1 VTGVE
6 ALKTGGLLTLAALV
20 QISIAEWIEVGEGH
34 PDVVLVT
41 LIAVALLRGPIFG
54 AVSGFWVGLVLDTAS
69 FGTFG
74 LTSLLLTIAGYWT
87 GRFGE
92 LTTRSSAHP
101 LLIAVGLGTVGVAL
115 GSAVLHFMLGFT
127 VPASYLFLGVLLPTL
142 ALNMLIAYPLYG
154 LCARLFPP
162 RMPRIRREGVIAG
175 V

>member
-1 VTGVE
+1 MTGVE
-6 ALKTGGLLTLAALV
+6 ALKAGGLLTFAALV

-41 LIAVALLRGPIFG
+41 LVAVALLRGPVFG

-69 FGTFG
+69 FGTVG

-92 LTTRSSAHP
+92 VTTRASAHP
-101 LLIAVGLGTVGVAL
+101 LLIAVALGTVGVAL
-115 GSAVLHFMLGFT
+115 GSAVLHFMLGLT

-154 LCARLFPP
+154 LCARIFPP
-162 RMPRIRREGVIAG
+162 RIPRIRREGVTAG

>member
-1 VTGVE
+1 VE
-6 ALKTGGLLTLAALV
+6 ALKAGGLLTFAALV
-20 QISIAEWIEVGEGH
+20 QISFAEWIEVGEGH

-41 LIAVALLRGPIFG
+41 LVAVALLRGPVFG

-74 LTSLLLTIAGYWT
+74 LTSLLLTVAGYWT

-101 LLIAVGLGTVGVAL
+101 LLIAVALGTVGVAL
-115 GSAVLHFMLGFT
+115 GSAVLHFMLGLT

-142 ALNMLIAYPLYG
+142 ALNMLLAYPLYG
-154 LCARLFPP
+154 LCARVFPP
-162 RMPRIRREGVIAG
+162 QVPRIRREGVTAG

>member
-1 VTGVE
+1 MTGVE

-41 LIAVALLRGPIFG
+41 FVAVALLRGPIFG
-54 AVSGFWVGLVLDTAS
+54 AAAGFWVGLVLDTAS

-74 LTSLLLTIAGYWT
+74 MTSLLLTIAGYWT

-92 LTTRSSAHP
+92 VTTRASAHP

-115 GSAVLHFMLGFT
+115 GSAVLHFMLGLT

-162 RMPRIRREGVIAG
+162 RMQRIRKEGVAAG

>member
-1 VTGVE
+1 VE
-6 ALKTGGLLTLAALV
+6 ALKAGGLLTFAALV

-41 LIAVALLRGPIFG
+41 LIAVALLRGPVFG

-74 LTSLLLTIAGYWT
+74 LTSLLLTVAGYWT

-92 LTTRSSAHP
+92 LTTRASAHP
-101 LLIAVGLGTVGVAL
+101 LLIAVALGTVGVAL
-115 GSAVLHFMLGFT
+115 GSAVLHFMLGLT

-142 ALNMLIAYPLYG
+142 ALNMLLAYPLYG
-154 LCARLFPP
+154 LCARVFPP
-162 RMPRIRREGVIAG
+162 QVPRIRREGVTAG

>member
-1 VTGVE
+1 MTGVE
-6 ALKTGGLLTLAALV
+6 APKTGGLLTFAALV

-41 LIAVALLRGPIFG
+41 LVAVALLRGPVFG
-54 AVSGFWVGLVLDTAS
+54 AVAGFWVGLVLDTAS
-69 FGTFG
+69 FGTVG

-92 LTTRSSAHP
+92 LTTRASAHP
-101 LLIAVGLGTVGVAL
+101 LLIAVALGTVGVAL
-115 GSAVLHFMLGFT
+115 GSAVLHFMLGLT
-127 VPASYLFLGVLLPTL
+127 VPASYLFLGVLLPSL
-142 ALNMLIAYPLYG
+142 ALNMLLAYPLYG

-162 RMPRIRREGVIAG
+162 QIPRIRREGVTAG

>member
-6 ALKTGGLLTLAALV
+6 ALKAGGLLALAALV
-20 QISIAEWIEVGEGH
+20 QVSIVEWIEVGEGH
-34 PDVVLVT
+34 PDLVLVT
-41 LIAVALLRGPIFG
+41 LVAVALLRGPVFG

-74 LTSLLLTIAGYWT
+74 LTSLLLTVAGYWT

-92 LTTRSSAHP
+92 LTTRASAHP
-101 LLIAVGLGTVGVAL
+101 LLIAVGLATVGVSL
-115 GSAVLHFMLGFT
+115 GSAVLHFMLGLT

-142 ALNMLIAYPLYG
+142 ALNMLLAYPVYG
-154 LCARLFPP
+154 LCARIFPP
-162 RMPRIRREGVIAG
+162 RIPRIRREGVTAG

>member
-1 VTGVE
+1 MTGVE
-6 ALKTGGLLTLAALV
+6 ALKAGGLLTFAALV

-41 LIAVALLRGPIFG
+41 LIAVALLRGPVFG

-101 LLIAVGLGTVGVAL
+101 LLIAVALGTVGVAL
-115 GSAVLHFMLGFT
+115 GSAVLHFMLGLT
-127 VPASYLFLGVLLPTL
+127 IPASYLFLGVLLPTL
-142 ALNMLIAYPLYG
+142 ALNMLLAYPLYG
-154 LCARLFPP
+154 LCARVFPP
-162 RMPRIRREGVIAG
+162 QVPRIRREGVAAG

>member
-1 VTGVE
+1 MTAVE
-6 ALKTGGLLTLAALV
+6 AFKAGGLLTLAALV
-20 QISIAEWIEVGEGH
+20 QVSIAEWIEVGEGH

-41 LIAVALLRGPIFG
+41 LVAVALLRGPVFG

-92 LTTRSSAHP
+92 LTTRASAHP
-101 LLIAVGLGTVGVAL
+101 LLIAVALATVGVAL
-115 GSAVLHFMLGFT
+115 GSAVLHFMLDSTLSAGHFF
-127 VPASYLFLGVLLPTL
+127 VGVLLPTL
-142 ALNMLIAYPLYG
+142 ALNLLLAYPTYG
-154 LCARLFPP
+154 LCR
-162 RMPRIRREGVIAG
+162 RIFRGEKPERREVSPA

>member
-1 VTGVE
+1 VE
-6 ALKTGGLLTLAALV
+6 ALKAGGLLTFAALV

-41 LIAVALLRGPIFG
+41 LVAVALLRGPVFG

-101 LLIAVGLGTVGVAL
+101 LLIAVALGTVGVAL
-115 GSAVLHFMLGFT
+115 GSAVLHFMLGLT
-127 VPASYLFLGVLLPTL
+127 IPASYLFLGVLLPTL
-142 ALNMLIAYPLYG
+142 ALNMLLAYPLYG
-154 LCARLFPP
+154 LCARVFPP
-162 RMPRIRREGVIAG
+162 QVPRIRREGVTAG